1 MSTGDGRDP
10 AEQRDTTAV
19 YWANGVCPPTPLVGR
34 DHDRA
39 ELRRII
45 QSPARLVTLTGP
57 GGAGKTRLAQ
67 AVVKDVR
74 AAFRDG
80 AWPVELAALS
90 ESGQVPSAVTT
101 ACPAELQRD
110 PGTADTIRE
119 RLRDREVLLVLDNC
133 EHVATG
139 VTDLLAGLLS
149 YCPSLRVLTTSRQ
162 PLQIYGERL
171 YPVRPLPLPDSRR
184 MPFAKLADTPSIALF
199 VQRARAVTPDF
210 KLTDDNVGDVAE
222 ICRLVDGLPLAI
234 ELAATKLR
242 LFAPAALL
250 TRLRDGIDIL
260 RFDLANVPPR
270 QQSMRAAIHWSYQ
283 LLSPRERHL
292 LTSLGV
298 FADGFSL
305 AAAAAVAQ
313 VTRNLGEELLESLL
327 DKGLLS
333 VSPDPDG
340 EPRFHQLGTIQ
351 AFCIEQLQDTIDEHE
366 VRDRH
371 AVYFLQLVADAEQE
385 LGDGRHA
392 AYLRRLMPEQAN
404 VLAAYR
410 HLRFRGDA
418 DSALALATWLS
429 RFMFSQ
435 GELGAGLQM
444 LKETLAD
451 HSTRTGHRRHA
462 DALHS
467 AGALAMAAGEYALAE
482 DYQRAAVAA
491 YHKLG
496 LAFGEAAALN
506 HLGNIARIRGDL
518 RAART
523 LCEQS
528 LSMWRAAEAPGAA
541 ARALIDL
548 AVISLSHGD
557 VPAADEAVDFAL
569 PLLEAHGADQN
580 VRALAGL
587 IAFRRGDHREA
598 ERICRSAVA
607 ASVEQGTH
615 PETPFALEAL
625 ALVLSGHRRPASD
638 LTAVRLIA
646 AANSI
651 RAGTQSYACAQVLS
665 YVDRTL
671 QHLRQRLG
679 QVAFDNACI
688 AGRSLPLPT
697 LLDKDAGLLNSYVDP
712 ADSFEDTILTARE
725 REVVVLVAEG
735 LTNRQIA
742 NRLRIAEWTAINHV
756 RNVMRKL
763 GLPSRVHVAQW
774 ATQRHLAP

>member
-1 MSTGDGRDP
+1 MTTGDGRDP
-10 AEQRDTTAV
+10 TQPDSAPV

-39 ELRRII
+39 ALRRII

-57 GGAGKTRLAQ
+57 GGTGKTRLAQ
-67 AVVKDVR
+67 AVVEDVR
-74 AAFRDG
+74 GTFRDG
-80 AWPVELAALS
+80 ALPVELAALS
-90 ESGQVPSAVTT
+90 ESHQVTSAVAATC
-101 ACPAELQRD
+101 AAVLHQNPAAPE
-110 PGTADTIRE
+110 TIRDQV
-119 RLRDREVLLVLDNC
+119 RDREVLLVLDNC
-133 EHVATG
+133 EHVADG
-139 VTDLLAGLLS
+139 VADMLAGLLS

-171 YPVRPLPLPDSRR
+171 YPVRPLPLADSRR
-184 MPFAKLADTPSIALF
+184 MPFAEVAETPSIALF
-199 VQRARAVTPDF
+199 VQRARDVTPDF
-210 KLTDDNVGDVAE
+210 TLTDDNVDDVAE

-250 TRLRDGIDIL
+250 ARLRDGIDIL
-260 RFDLANVPPR
+260 RFDLTNVPPR
-270 QQSMRAAIHWSYQ
+270 QQSMRTAIQWSYQ
-283 LLSPRERHL
+283 LLGTRERYV

-313 VTRNLGEELLESLL
+313 VSKSLGEELLESLL
-327 DKGLLS
+327 DKGFLS
-333 VSPDPDG
+333 VSAAADG
-340 EPRFHQLGTIQ
+340 EPRFHQLRTIQ
-351 AFCIEQLQDTIDEHE
+351 AYCIEQLRDTIDEHE

-371 AVYFLQLVADAEQE
+371 AVFFLQLVADAEQE

-392 AYLRRLMPEQAN
+392 AYLGRLRPEQAN

-410 HLRFRGDA
+410 HLRSRGDA
-418 DSALALATWLS
+418 DSALALATWLA
-429 RFMFSQ
+429 RFMFSE

-451 HSTRTGHRRHA
+451 HPVRTGHRRHA

-482 DYQRAAVAA
+482 DYQRGAVAA
-491 YHKLG
+491 YHQLG
-496 LAFGEAAALN
+496 AVIGEAAALN

-528 LSMWRAAEAPGAA
+528 LSMWREAEAPGAA

-557 VPAADEAVDFAL
+557 VPAADEAVGFAL

-598 ERICRSAVA
+598 ERICRSAVTA
-607 ASVEQGTH
+607 AIEQGTH

-625 ALVLSGHRRPASD
+625 ALVLSGHRRPSSD

-651 RAGTQSYACAQVLS
+651 RAGTQSYACAQILS
-665 YVDRTL
+665 YIDRTL
-671 QHLRQRLG
+671 QQLRQRLG

-697 LLDKDAGLLNSYVDP
+697 LMDEDAGLLKQYGKPTD
-712 ADSFEDTILTARE
+712 DLGDTMLTARE
-725 REVVVLVAEG
+725 REVVMLVAEG

-742 NRLRIAEWTAINHV
+742 NRLNIAEWTAINHV

-763 GLPSRVHVAQW
+763 GMPSRVHVAQW